1 MFDELFTDE
10 NPEPGL
16 EDQVDGFV
24 KQASQDEVSSGFYQ
38 AWGEFLKTAVD
49 QGWRTA
55 HRQIS
60 LMDKTASHDPYR
72 QGQIKVAEMVE
83 DVGRY
88 PETWGWYEFIK
99 QARAEEDVVEFAKE
113 AQAKLPPQER
123 ISRRDFGYAAATQA
137 AIDDDGNLMKMA
149 WDGPQ
154 VMQEGDLDDPPPT
167 IADGEMEF
175 HDTGGDSPCG
185 TDTTQTPPPT
195 EISGEMPVEDSKGD
209 TPTSAQA
216 VLSQAL
222 Q

>member
-16 EDQVDGFV
+16 EDEVDGFV
-24 KQASQDEVSSGFYQ
+24 KQASQDEMTSGFYQ

-49 QGWRTA
+49 QGWATA

-88 PETWGWYEFIK
+88 PETWGWYDFIK
-99 QARAEEDVVEFAKE
+99 EARKKDDVVEFAKE
-113 AQAKLPPQER
+113 AQARLPRENV
-123 ISRRDFGYAAATQA
+123 SRREFGYAAATEA
-137 AIDDDGNLMKMA
+137 AIDDDGNITKMA
-149 WDGPQ
+149 WDGPKLIK
-154 VMQEGDLDDPPPT
+154 ESELDDPPPT
-167 IADGEMEF
+167 VADGEMEF
-175 HDTGGDSPCG
+175 HDTSGDNPEG
-185 TDTTQTPPPT
+185 TDSTQTPAPT
-195 EISGEMPVEDSKGD
+195 EVSGEMPVEDSKGD
-209 TPTSAQA
+209 TPLSAQE
-216 VLSQAL
+216 VLGQAL